1 MAARAAM
8 LAAKRAKE
16 QSLAKDG
23 PIGKKKRKLKRRDS
37 YVNFLES
44 HNPKALEH
52 ILHELDKPERTA
64 TVKYDAN
71 TFIRNVTLNDSKL
84 HKKIVTFFVNIRDHR
99 IFKNSITFAIFI
111 AGILVG
117 LQTYDSMKSNIIIK
131 VLDLLILF
139 AFVVEVIVKIIAEG
153 KYPWK
158 YFYDSWNIFDFF
170 IVLASFM
177 PFEGNDA
184 VAVFRLLRLLRIFKL
199 VKALPKLR
207 ILVMGLIKSFSS
219 IAYISL
225 LMFLAFFL
233 FAVIAVTVFGKN
245 DPVHLGT
252 LHIAFLT
259 LFRAATLEDWTD
271 IMYTSIYGCKY
282 YGYDIDD
289 PTCTNSNGSYLI
301 SAIFWIIFI
310 TLATFMILN
319 LFIGVITTS
328 MNEAKEELLNEAKE
342 AEKEDKEE
350 DKHLNEQQSYMQA
363 RLLQIEEIIH
373 TMAEEFQELAM
384 KEKERVSTEVIF
396 LSNRVKRNDEN
407 GGGDD
412 DT

>member
-8 LAAKRAKE
+8 LAAKRANE
-16 QSLAKDG
+16 NSLAKDG
-23 PIGKKKRKLKRRDS
+23 PVGKKRRKLKRRES
-37 YVNFLES
+37 YVDFLES

-52 ILHELDKPERTA
+52 VLHEIDKPEKKK
-64 TVKYDAN
+64 TVKYNAQ
-71 TFIRNVTLNDSKL
+71 TFIEDVTLINSKM
-84 HKKIVTFFVNIRDHR
+84 HKKLVTIFVRLRDSQL
-99 IFKNSITFAIFI
+99 FKNSITLAIFV

-117 LQTYDSMKSNIIIK
+117 LQTYESMKNNVFIE

-139 AFVVEVIVKIIAEG
+139 MFVLEIVVKIIAEG

-158 YFYDSWNIFDFF
+158 YFYSSWNVFDFC

-177 PFEGNDA
+177 PFKGNDA
-184 VAVFRLLRLLRIFKL
+184 VAVFRLLRLLRVFKL

-207 ILVMGLIKSFSS
+207 ILVMGLIKSFAS

-233 FAVIAVTVFGKN
+233 FAVVAVTIFGAN

-271 IMYTSIYGCKY
+271 IMYTSMYGCKY

-289 PTCTNSNGSYLI
+289 AVCQNSNGSYL
-301 SAIFWIIFI
+301 SGAIFWILFTI
-310 TLATFMILN
+310 LATFMILN

-328 MNEAKEELLNEAKE
+328 MNEAKEELLAEAKE
-342 AEKEDKEE
+342 AEKTVDDLEDQ
-350 DKHLNEQQSYMQA
+350 HLNEQQSYTQA
-363 RLLQIEEIIH
+363 RLMQIEEIIH
-373 TMAEEFQELAM
+373 TMAEEFQELAT
-384 KEKERVSTEVIF
+384 KQKERVSNEVIF
-396 LSNRVKRNDEN
+396 LSNRIRA
-407 GGGDD
+407 
-412 DT
+412 T